1 MTTVRSRLSLVPD
14 DVIIP
19 VDRLTFMVPAR
30 RFHVEGTLFKSSHV
44 SLATEYAM
52 RLLRDA
58 GELTPGELGA
68 FLGFSDLETR
78 TLVQELLL
86 EGYLDAIDDRIRLGP
101 RGERAFDPS
110 TGEITLLDV
119 IPLDE
124 KVTLDLISFAP
135 VDGPDHV
142 RLPWITDVVI
152 PNKEK
157 ASAASKEGTDGFRAN
172 FGEWR
177 DRRFRKEGN
186 SQVRLH
192 TLSGDV
198 VPLGRSAVPMT
209 VPIVYAPSQGEGID
223 PDFAFLRDRGR
234 RDARKDLIEALN
246 GAVKRIVS
254 PGDHVEGAAYTK
266 DWDGGVFV
274 GPFKSPTINPLAWMQ
289 MASQTPPTSLPV
301 DLSPSV
307 RLGGSVTSTGFLQR
321 LLGFLDGVSGP
332 ENEDVP
338 IVWVPASHA
347 AWGASADLVEVT
359 RQIKLNLAPKA
370 GIVLMPR
377 SDADDR
383 SKRALQRAYGGGRDG
398 RPPPLFDT
406 CVVMPVHH
414 IPLSLEMIVQPGL
427 WALVLLHIPSRDGF
441 PIPIGYATR
450 NKVAVDAIGR
460 ALSEDV
466 ANLTDAAVV
475 WCAPHARPEAILR
488 DLNQAL
494 AG

>member
-1 MTTVRSRLSLVPD
+1 MTTVRPRLSLVSD
-14 DVIIP
+14 DVIIQ
-19 VDRLTFMVPAR
+19 VDRLTFMVPVR
-30 RFHVEGTLFKSSHV
+30 RFQVEGTLLKSGYV

-52 RLLRDA
+52 RLVRDS

-86 EGYLDAIDDRIRLGP
+86 DGYLDATEDRVRLGA
-101 RGERAFDPS
+101 RGERAFDPF
-110 TGEITLLDV
+110 TGEISLLDV

-124 KVTLDLISFAP
+124 KVSLDLISFAP

-142 RLPWITDVVI
+142 RLPWIVEVEI
-152 PNKEK
+152 SNKEK
-157 ASAASKEGTDGFRAN
+157 AAAASKEGTEGFRAN

-186 SQVRLH
+186 SPVRLH
-192 TLSGDV
+192 TLSGEV

-209 VPIVYAPSQGEGID
+209 IPIVYTPSQGEGVD
-223 PDFAFLRDRGR
+223 PDFTFLRDRGR

-246 GAVKRIVS
+246 GAVRRIVS
-254 PGDHVEGAAYTK
+254 PGDHVEAAAYTK
-266 DWDGGVFV
+266 DWDGGVFL
-274 GPFKSPTINPLAWMQ
+274 GPFRSPTTNPLAWLQ
-289 MASQTPPTSLPV
+289 MASQTPPSSLSPE
-301 DLSPSV
+301 LSPSV
-307 RLGGSVTSTGFLQR
+307 RLGGSVTSVGFVQR
-321 LLGFLDGVSGP
+321 LLSFLDGVSGP
-332 ENEDVP
+332 ETEDLP

-347 AWGASADLVEVT
+347 AWGASADLLEVT
-359 RQIKLNLAPKA
+359 RQIKVNLAPKA

-377 SDADDR
+377 SDADER
-383 SKRALQRAYGGGRDG
+383 SKRGLQRTYGGGRDG

-406 CVVMPVHH
+406 CVVMLTHR
-414 IPLSLEMIVQPGL
+414 IPQSLELIIQPGL
-427 WALVLLHIPSRDGF
+427 WAVVLLHIPSRDGF

-460 ALSEDV
+460 TLAEGV
-466 ANLTDAAVV
+466 TNLTEAAVA
-475 WCAPHARPEAILR
+475 WCTPNARPDAILH
-488 DLNQAL
+488 DLERVL